1 MVYGVI
7 LAGGSGKRMN
17 SDIPK
22 QYIDLGGKPV
32 LYYSLYEFSESNVDK
47 IIIVAGENDI
57 DYVKTHIVDKYG
69 IKKVENVIA
78 GGKERYNSV
87 YNSLKAICETDYVLI
102 HDGARPFIK
111 REIINAMIDDVK
123 NNKASIAA
131 VPVKDTIK
139 MTDGNNN
146 IVSTIPRKNLW
157 RIQTPQ
163 AFDYKMLFAAY
174 EKVFMNNAQENIT
187 DDSMIWEY
195 VYKNIPVKIFVSDYN
210 NFKITTSED
219 MIYAKALMT
228 DDCGL

>member
-57 DYVKTHIVDKYG
+57 DYVKTHIV
-69 IKKVENVIA
+69 
-78 GGKERYNSV
+78 V

-111 REIINAMIDDVK
+111 KEIINAMIDDVK

-157 RIQTPQ
+157 QIQTPQ

-219 MIYAKALMT
+219 MIYAKALIANN
-228 DDCGL
+228 CGL